1 VLPILPL
8 ESIEQWET
16 RAVLKQAA
24 EAHRYL
30 AELKGVAATIP
41 NEEIL
46 INTLNTAGSK
56 AQLGNR
62 KYHYHS
68 RRSLPGFCG

>member
-1 VLPILPL
+1 MLPILPL

-46 INTLNTAGSK
+46 INTLTLQEA
-56 AQLGNR
+56 R
-62 KYHYHS
+62 HS
-68 RRSLPGFCG
+68 SEKSGHR